1 MRRAYITAIA
11 AAVLLLP
18 GGGSAAPAEAP
29 GTAPFGC
36 DARPG
41 VTCFFKL
48 FLGRR
53 ATRIVQLKSGMKV
66 DIPGVHIGND
76 RYCVSAN
83 EPPVPKCEQ
92 IVINATYNH

>member
-1 MRRAYITAIA
+1 MGRAYITAIA
-11 AAVLLLP
+11 AAVLLAP
-18 GGGSAAPAEAP
+18 GGGSAAPEAP

-48 FLGRR
+48 FVGPR
-53 ATRIVQLKSGMKV
+53 ATRIVQLKSSMKV

-92 IVINATYNH
+92 IVINSTYNH